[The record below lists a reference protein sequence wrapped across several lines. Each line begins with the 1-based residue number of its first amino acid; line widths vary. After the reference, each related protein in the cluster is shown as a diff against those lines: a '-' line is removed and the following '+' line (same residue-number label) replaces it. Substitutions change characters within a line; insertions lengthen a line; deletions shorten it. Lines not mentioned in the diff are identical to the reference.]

1 MAYIV
6 IGVLLI
12 VLVASPIAI
21 LLYRTRETSPAQ
33 ARHPARKPVV
43 IKHETGQVLPGPLS
57 QSDWEAEESTVQ
69 PEGDEATAQPTE
81 DETAVLECP
90 LCGQANRI
98 PVNSTGPTAYR
109 CAKCKEVLPSFGP

>member
-12 VLVASPIAI
+12 ILVALPIAI
-21 LLYRTRETSPAQ
+21 LLYKTRETPPAK
-33 ARHPARKPVV
+33 AHPPARQPAVLE
-43 IKHETGQVLPGPLS
+43 HETREVLPGPLPE
-57 QSDWEAEESTVQ
+57 SDSEGKEETVQ
-69 PEGDEATAQPTE
+69 PED

-98 PVNSTGPTAYR
+98 PVSSTGPTAYR